1 MNDIEDLMA
10 RVQAQQEEVERIQ
23 RSVTQLTVE
32 GYSRNNEVT
41 VRLRGTGRFSEISID
56 PDAVRALDAAAL
68 GDIVMEAVNDGLQ
81 RLGEASA
88 ARFAPVVARAGTEV

>member
-1 MNDIEDLMA
+1 MKDIEDLMA
-10 RVQAQQEEVERIQ
+10 RVEAQREEVERIQ
-23 RSVTQLTVE
+23 RSVTELTVQ

-56 PDAVRALDAAAL
+56 PDVVRTLDAAAL
-68 GDIVMEAVNDGLQ
+68 GDVVMEAVNDGLQ

-88 ARFAPVVARAGTEV
+88 ARFAPVVARAGSEV